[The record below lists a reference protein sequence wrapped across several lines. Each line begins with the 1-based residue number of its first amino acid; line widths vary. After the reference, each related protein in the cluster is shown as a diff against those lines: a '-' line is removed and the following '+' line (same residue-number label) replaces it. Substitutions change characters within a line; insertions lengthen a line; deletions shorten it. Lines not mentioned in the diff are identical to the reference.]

1 MTVDPQTIR
10 PELKYFGSFST
21 AFRIKAHILISWGYS
36 GALSRIDS
44 DSHEETT
51 ITGYISA
58 AINNRLRAFDCPAW
72 AEDFSIMENKPVEL
86 EGREGKKRPRPDL
99 IVEGK
104 MRGRPEYIFEA
115 KRLKTD
121 GFGSGKYLGNDGLGC
136 FVSGKYAARY
146 DEAGMLGYMQSNS
159 PMHWLT
165 EIGKKI
171 NQKKENLNFIS
182 LQQGIEVIRDFS
194 GEWLSVHNREGVN
207 RSITI
212 FHILLD
218 FRMNR

>member
-1 MTVDPQTIR
+1 MTVDSQTIR
-10 PELKYFGSFST
+10 PELKYFGSFTT
-21 AFRIKAHILISWGYS
+21 AFRKKAHILISWGYR
-36 GALSRIDS
+36 GAVSIIDS

-58 AINNRLRAFDCPAW
+58 AINNRLRSFDCPTW
-72 AEDFSIMENKPVEL
+72 AEDFSIMENRPVEM
-86 EGREGKKRPRPDL
+86 EGREGKKRPQPDL
-99 IVEGK
+99 IIEGK
-104 MRGRPEYIFEA
+104 MRGRPEYIFDA

-146 DEAGMLGYMQSNS
+146 DEAGMLGYIQSDS
-159 PMHWLT
+159 PMHWFA

-171 NQKKENLNFIS
+171 KQKKENLNFIS
-182 LQQGIEVIRDFS
+182 LQQDIEVIRDFPD
-194 GEWLSVHNREGVN
+194 EWLSVHNREGVN

-218 FRMNR
+218 FRTNR